1 MMIFKNAY
9 KELKQENIDNSVKLR
24 RENRLMIEEMMDY
37 ITANSIALFEIE
49 ILKKDLIGIAMEAE
63 TEKVSLKSKLGVS
76 KKEFCDSL
84 LKDAM
89 KKNPFEIVLL
99 WITHMMIAIAGFNTM
114 IFLLL
119 GCPNKFGVV
128 LSALVYSCVFIG
140 ISEFIELKAKG
151 KYGYDKAGKN
161 RMIKIEGIFLLLW
174 IIYTTI
180 VSPRFDLLDTYILTG
195 NGWKVTGTLLV
206 LTVLIYLFNNFY
218 WNKQSEKYNW
228 K

>member
-1 MMIFKNAY
+1 MTCTI
-9 KELKQENIDNSVKLR
+9 
-24 RENRLMIEEMMDY
+24 Y
-37 ITANSIALFEIE
+37 ILA
-49 ILKKDLIGIAMEAE
+49 
-63 TEKVSLKSKLGVS
+63 
-76 KKEFCDSL
+76 
-84 LKDAM
+84 
-89 KKNPFEIVLL
+89 P
-99 WITHMMIAIAGFNTM
+99 
-114 IFLLL
+114 
-119 GCPNKFGVV
+119 CPNKFGVV

-228 K
+228 N